1 MRVGF
6 LQFSPKRGR
15 KRENL
20 RQVRDWLVQAEC
32 DLVVLPE
39 LFNTGYLFES
49 RGELWALAEEVPM
62 GETTQALLELA
73 AERDVAIAAGI
84 AERCEDRLFNSAVL
98 VTARGDVFLY
108 RKLHLFGAEK
118 RIFSPG
124 DQEPGVFEIMG
135 AKLGMMICFDWYFP
149 ETARLLMLQGAE
161 IICHPANLVL
171 PYCQEAMRTRC
182 LENRVFAITAN
193 RIGAE
198 SVGAR
203 TMEFTGNSQVV
214 DPLGKVLARA
224 SSDRSAVMTVEIDP
238 KLSLDKQL
246 TSTNDIISDR
256 RVELYG
262 RLLSE

>member
-49 RGELWALAEEVPM
+49 RGELW
-62 GETTQALLELA
+62 G
-73 AERDVAIAAGI
+73 
-84 AERCEDRLFNSAVL
+84 LFNSAVL